1 MLLQRGH
8 GSILSG
14 FFRGFSCELLDSL
27 RSSSVYESF
36 NVALSFS
43 TEGVLEFSLIPE
55 VASGFVNSSE
65 DTGGPG
71 SSWLF
76 SVGFSPNVS

>member
-8 GSILSG
+8 GRILSG
-14 FFRGFSCELLDSL
+14 FFRDFSCELLDSL
-27 RSSSVYESF
+27 RSSSGFEFF

-55 VASGFVNSSE
+55 VASGFVNSSK

-71 SSWLF
+71 SSWSF
-76 SVGFSPNVS
+76 SLALSPNVS